1 MKTGGQRQKLSL
13 ARVFAQNE
21 KQVIIMDEVSAAI
34 DPYSE
39 ARINHSILDFCQ
51 DKIFIFISHRLS
63 LMKEMDRI
71 YYFEKG
77 SITEAGTHMEL
88 LAQNG
93 NYAKMYHLQAK
104 AYDFNS

>member
-1 MKTGGQRQKLSL
+1 MKTGGQSQKLSL

-51 DKIFIFISHRLS
+51 RL
-63 LMKEMDRI
+63 
-71 YYFEKG
+71 
-77 SITEAGTHMEL
+77 
-88 LAQNG
+88 QNP
-93 NYAKMYHLQAK
+93 
-104 AYDFNS
+104 